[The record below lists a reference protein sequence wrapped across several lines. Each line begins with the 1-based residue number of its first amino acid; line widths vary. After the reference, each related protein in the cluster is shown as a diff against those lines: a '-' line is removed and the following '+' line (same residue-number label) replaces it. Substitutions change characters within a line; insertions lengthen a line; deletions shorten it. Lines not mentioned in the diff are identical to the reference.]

1 MELINLEIDF
11 NEFRQK
17 DQRSIIEL
25 SDIPNID
32 LYMDQV
38 TTFMETKLSGYKRN
52 EKDKILTKT
61 MINNYAKARLFPPP
75 VKKKYTKN
83 HVMLLIIIYHL
94 KNMLSINDIGRLIA
108 PVTKAL
114 NEDPNSSILSE
125 LYSSFVLMQKE
136 AYELIGKKQSFDE
149 NFFNKIEVSEIIK
162 KQSEFIAILYVLGFS
177 IFSNLEKRLSEK
189 IIDSMFCFFGNLIEI
204 LPPNVLK

>member
-1 MELINLEIDF
+1 MEIDF

-83 HVMLLIIIYHL
+83 HVMMLIIIYHL

-114 NEDPNSSILSE
+114 NEDPNSNILSE

-162 KQSEFIAILYVLGFS
+162 KQSEFTAILYVLGFS

-189 IIDSMFCFFGNLIEI
+189 IIDGMFWFFGNLIEI

>member
-1 MELINLEIDF
+1 MDSEKTKTIFGEF
-11 NEFRQK
+11 NGKNEYY
-17 DQRSIIEL
+17 IIEP

-38 TTFMETKLSGYKRN
+38 TTFMETKLCGYKRN
-52 EKDKILTKT
+52 NDDKILTKT
-61 MINNYAKARLFPPP
+61 MINNYAKAKLFPPP

-83 HVMLLIIIYHL
+83 HVMILIIIYHL

-149 NFFNKIEVSEIIK
+149 NFFKNIEISEVIK
-162 KQSEFIAILYVLGFS
+162 KQSEFAAILYVLGFS

-189 IIDSMFCFFGNLIEI
+189 IIDNMFWFFGNLIEI
-204 LPPNVLK
+204 FSKKV

>member
-83 HVMLLIIIYHL
+83 HVMMLIIIYHL

-162 KQSEFIAILYVLGFS
+162 KQSEFTAILYVLVFS

-189 IIDSMFCFFGNLIEI
+189 IIDSMF
-204 LPPNVLK
+204 

>member
-83 HVMLLIIIYHL
+83 HVMMLIIIYHL

-114 NEDPNSSILSE
+114 NEDPNSNILSE

-162 KQSEFIAILYVLGFS
+162 KQSEFTAILYVLGFS

-189 IIDSMFCFFGNLIEI
+189 IIDGMF
-204 LPPNVLK
+204 

>member
-17 DQRSIIEL
+17 DQSSIIEL
-25 SDIPNID
+25 NDIPNID

-83 HVMLLIIIYHL
+83 HVMMLIIIYHL

-149 NFFNKIEVSEIIK
+149 NFFKNIEISEVIK
-162 KQSEFIAILYVLGFS
+162 NQSEFAAILYVLGFS

-189 IIDSMFCFFGNLIEI
+189 IIDNMF
-204 LPPNVLK
+204 

>member
-17 DQRSIIEL
+17 DQSSIIEL
-25 SDIPNID
+25 NDIPNID

-83 HVMLLIIIYHL
+83 HVMILIIIYHL
-94 KNMLSINDIGRLIA
+94 KNIVQYVLSLKIPRFRSKLQN
-108 PVTKAL
+108 
-114 NEDPNSSILSE
+114 ILS
-125 LYSSFVLMQKE
+125 
-136 AYELIGKKQSFDE
+136 
-149 NFFNKIEVSEIIK
+149 VSYTHLA
-162 KQSEFIAILYVLGFS
+162 QRDQCQRHPYAGHYGDRCRPRRGCSH
-177 IFSNLEKRLSEK
+177 
-189 IIDSMFCFFGNLIEI
+189 CQ
-204 LPPNVLK
+204 

>member
-1 MELINLEIDF
+1 MNIDF

-17 DQRSIIEL
+17 GACCIIEL

-61 MINNYAKARLFPPP
+61 MINNYAKAKLFPPP

-83 HVMLLIIIYHL
+83 HVMMLIIIYHL
-94 KNMLSINDIGRLIA
+94 KNMLSINDIGKLLA
-108 PVTKAL
+108 PVTDNL
-114 NEDPNSSILSE
+114 NENPQSRVLEEI
-125 LYSSFVLMQKE
+125 YGSFVLMQKE
-136 AYELIGKKQSFDE
+136 AYELIGRKQSFDE
-149 NFFNKIEVSEIIK
+149 NFFKKIEMSETIK
-162 KQSEFIAILYVLGFS
+162 IQSEFKAILYVLGFS

-189 IIDSMFCFFGNLIEI
+189 IIDELF
-204 LPPNVLK
+204 

>member
-1 MELINLEIDF
+1 MELIILNIDF

-17 DQRSIIEL
+17 GASCIIEL

-38 TTFMETKLSGYKRN
+38 TTLMETKLSGYKRN

-61 MINNYAKARLFPPP
+61 MINNYAKAKLFPSP

-83 HVMLLIIIYHL
+83 HVMMLIIIYHL
-94 KNMLSINDIGRLIA
+94 KTMLSINDIGKLLS
-108 PVTKAL
+108 PVTNNL
-114 NEDPNSSILSE
+114 NEDPQSSVLEEI
-125 LYSSFVLMQKE
+125 YGSFVLMQKE
-136 AYELIGKKQSFDE
+136 AFELIGKKQSFDE
-149 NFFNKIEVSEIIK
+149 NFFNKIEISETIK
-162 KQSEFIAILYVLGFS
+162 NHSEFTDILYVLGFS

-189 IIDSMFCFFGNLIEI
+189 IIDGML
-204 LPPNVLK
+204 

>member
-1 MELINLEIDF
+1 MEIDF

-83 HVMLLIIIYHL
+83 HVMMLIIIYHL
-94 KNMLSINDIGRLIA
+94 KNMLSINDIGRLIT

-177 IFSNLEKRLSEK
+177 IFSNL
-189 IIDSMFCFFGNLIEI
+189 
-204 LPPNVLK
+204 

>member
-1 MELINLEIDF
+1 MEIDF

-17 DQRSIIEL
+17 DQCSIIEL

-38 TTFMETKLSGYKRN
+38 TNFMETKLSGYKRN

-83 HVMLLIIIYHL
+83 HVMMLIIIYHL

-189 IIDSMFCFFGNLIEI
+189 IIDSMFWFFGNLIEI